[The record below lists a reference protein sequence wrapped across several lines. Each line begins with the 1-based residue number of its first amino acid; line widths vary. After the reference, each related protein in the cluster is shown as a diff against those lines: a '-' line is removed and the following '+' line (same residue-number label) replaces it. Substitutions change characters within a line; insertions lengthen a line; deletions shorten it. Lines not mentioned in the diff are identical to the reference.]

1 MPGIIA
7 GIDGSAHSARVLEWA
22 INEGALR
29 GAAVTVIIV
38 DAVPANP
45 WTGNP
50 TVLAG
55 ETEQLEHIRQTAEE
69 MARKVMN
76 QLGESRP
83 ASVTVRA
90 VAGYPARELIGASRD
105 ADLVVVG
112 SRGAGGFARLLLG
125 SVSSQVVQHAHCPVV
140 VLPGEK

>member
-7 GIDGSAHSARVLEWA
+7 AIDGSAHSARVVEWA
-22 INEGALR
+22 VKEAALEN
-29 GAAVTVIIV
+29 AALTVITV
-38 DAVPANP
+38 HSVPANP

-55 ETEQLEHIRQTAEE
+55 ETADLEHIRQTAEDLTQK
-69 MARKVMN
+69 ATSV
-76 QLGESRP
+76 LGESRP

-90 VAGYPARELIGASRD
+90 VAGYPAKELIDASRD

-112 SRGAGGFARLLLG
+112 SRGAGGFATLLVG
-125 SVSSQVVQHAHCPVV
+125 SVSNQVVQHAHCPVV
-140 VLPGEK
+140 VVPGER

>member
-7 GIDGSAHSARVLEWA
+7 GIDGSAHSPRVLEWA
-22 INEGALR
+22 IKEAALK
-29 GAAVTVIIV
+29 GAALTVITV
-38 DAVPANP
+38 DTVPANP

-50 TVLAG
+50 TVLSG
-55 ETEQLEHIRQTAEE
+55 ETETLEKIRQTAEE
-69 MARKVMN
+69 MAQKVIN

-90 VAGYPARELIGASRD
+90 VAGYPARELIDASRD

-112 SRGAGGFARLLLG
+112 SRGAGGFARLMLG

-140 VLPGEK
+140 VVPGEK